1 MTEGRIQKENVM
13 KVSTIVT
20 VAAGVSIIA
29 AAVAAQE
36 TGKVDF
42 SKAKLKTPAQL
53 TETAPPAYKA
63 AFDTSAGTFVV
74 EVHRDWAPKGAD
86 RFYNLVKNG
95 FFDDTRFFR
104 VVPNFMVQFGL
115 NGDPAIQSV
124 WRTANLTDDPVKES
138 NKTGYITF
146 ATAGPGT
153 RTTQVFI
160 NFKDNAGL
168 DRQGFAP
175 FGKVTSG
182 MDVVEKI
189 NAQYGEQPNQASIQT
204 QGNTY
209 LKAQFPKLDY
219 IKKATI
225 EK

>member
-1 MTEGRIQKENVM
+1 MPGTQKSKENVM
-13 KVSTIVT
+13 KVPTIVA
-20 VAAGVSIIA
+20 VAAGVLIIA
-29 AAVAAQE
+29 VGVAAQE

-53 TETAPPAYKA
+53 TETAPATYKA

-175 FGKVTSG
+175 FGKVTTG

-219 IKKATI
+219 IRKATI

>member
-1 MTEGRIQKENVM
+1 MNVGTP
-13 KVSTIVT
+13 SIV
-20 VAAGVSIIA
+20 AGVALLA
-29 AAVAAQE
+29 ASLAFAGQE
-36 TGKVDF
+36 AGKVDF

-53 TETAPPAYKA
+53 TEKAPDIYKA
-63 AFDTSAGTFVV
+63 TFDTSAGPFVV

-115 NGDPAIQSV
+115 NGDPAIQTV
-124 WRTANLTDDPVKES
+124 WRAANLTDDPVKES
-138 NKTGYITF
+138 NKAGYITF
-146 ATAGPGT
+146 ATAGPNT

-160 NFKDNAGL
+160 NFKDNASL

-175 FGKVTSG
+175 FGKVLSG
-182 MDVVEKI
+182 MDIVNKI
-189 NAQYGEQPNQASIQT
+189 NAQYGEQPNQGSIQS